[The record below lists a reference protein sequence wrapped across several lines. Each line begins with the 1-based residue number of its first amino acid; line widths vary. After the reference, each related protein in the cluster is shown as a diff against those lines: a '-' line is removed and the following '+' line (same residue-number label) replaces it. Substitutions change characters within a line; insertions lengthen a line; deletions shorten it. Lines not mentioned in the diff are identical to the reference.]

1 MRLSKLQKYI
11 LTQAAERKG
20 VCPKA
25 VFYGFYP
32 AVELEKNRIAAQT
45 ALQKSLDNLVEKDLI
60 AAYGYKTARKWHIE
74 RVKLTAGG
82 KRLAKSIIQGKQRK
96 LPKI

>member
-1 MRLSKLQKYI
+1 MRISKLQKYI

-60 AAYGYKTARKWHIE
+60 VAYGYRTARKWHIE
-74 RVKLTAGG
+74 RVKFTAAGRKLTREIIKNRQ
-82 KRLAKSIIQGKQRK
+82 KR